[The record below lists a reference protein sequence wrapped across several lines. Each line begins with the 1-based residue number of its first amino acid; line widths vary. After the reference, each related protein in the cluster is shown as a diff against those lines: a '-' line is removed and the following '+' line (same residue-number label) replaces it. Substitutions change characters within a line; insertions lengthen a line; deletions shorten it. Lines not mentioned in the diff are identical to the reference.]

1 MRRFPIF
8 DMSGEKETRI
18 GQGQSLH
25 RWETA
30 ARWALRYGFRCKKR
44 TLFFKGKHVRL
55 TWWEVMRGK
64 S

>member
-30 ARWALRYGFRCKKR
+30 AR
-44 TLFFKGKHVRL
+44 
-55 TWWEVMRGK
+55 
-64 S
+64 